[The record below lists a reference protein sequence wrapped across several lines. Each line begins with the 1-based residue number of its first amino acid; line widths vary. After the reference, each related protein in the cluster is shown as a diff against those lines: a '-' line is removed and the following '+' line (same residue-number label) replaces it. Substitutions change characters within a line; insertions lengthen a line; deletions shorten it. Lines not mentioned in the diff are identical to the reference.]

1 MTAAIATAMIS
12 RNVIRSERPK
22 PALDAQHLEKLAEES
37 SWEVAESFVAD
48 YTALLPQ
55 RVDRIVRTVTV
66 RDQDIAMDASMS
78 LKTTSWL
85 AGALRMNQLCRE
97 LELALALSDA
107 AAVASIVRDIEQHL
121 PRLQEALAGRAR
133 IVPTSSSAAP
143 PRGGTGPVTRAGVSH
158 ALSGRIMERAGR

>member
-1 MTAAIATAMIS
+1 MTQRHELRTEHS
-12 RNVIRSERPK
+12 K

-37 SWEVAESFVAD
+37 SWEVAESFARE
-48 YTALLPQ
+48 YAALLPR

-66 RDQDIAMDASMS
+66 RDRDLAMDASMS

-107 AAVASIVRDIEQHL
+107 AAVASIVQDIEKHL
-121 PRLQEALAGRAR
+121 PRLQEALAGRQR
-133 IVPTSSSAAP
+133 FAAD
-143 PRGGTGPVTRAGVSH
+143 GPDVSREQH
-158 ALSGRIMERAGR
+158 GAGRPIVDVRQARSRGKVPIW